1 MGTMLDGTLKLQLSD
16 PPVCKE
22 RGRNR
27 EREKVRGQKSEANRP
42 EGEK

>member
-22 RGRNR
+22 REEGTEK
-27 EREKVRGQKSEANRP
+27 ERK
-42 EGEK
+42 